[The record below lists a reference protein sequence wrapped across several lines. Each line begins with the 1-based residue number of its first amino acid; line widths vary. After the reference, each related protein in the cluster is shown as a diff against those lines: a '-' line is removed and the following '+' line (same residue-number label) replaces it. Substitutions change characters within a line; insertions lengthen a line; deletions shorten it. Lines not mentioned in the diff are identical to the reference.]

1 MRVHDFQGW
10 LRNVTITVRLAPSS
24 AVTEQF
30 WNEKPEFVRWVGAPL
45 GGDHVV
51 SVSAGVVMDKKPA
64 SLEDSLWR
72 SRNAEY
78 EVNSDLD
85 RGL

>member
-10 LRNVTITVRLAPSS
+10 LRNVSITVRLAPSS

-64 SLEDSLWR
+64 SLEDSLGV
-72 SRNAEY
+72 AEY
-78 EVNSDLD
+78 EVNSDVD